1 MSSKSSNADK
11 PNRNRPS
18 AWDHSPTRWWSLL
31 PPSSFHP
38 DAIRAMR
45 FVATQVEF
53 FGEPRWKSAVSGD
66 AENAIAIVLS
76 MNPRGPFRQKFDVA
90 MTALAACA
98 CEGSAAA
105 CVIIANVILNLP
117 RAGDKE
123 SELADAWASV
133 ASATLRRSL
142 RGPK

>member
-1 MSSKSSNADK
+1 MSSRSLHRDKS
-11 PNRNRPS
+11 NRTRPT

-45 FVATQVEF
+45 FVAKQVEF
-53 FGEPRWKSAVSGD
+53 FGEPRWKAAVSGD
-66 AENAIAIVLS
+66 AESAIAIVLS

-90 MTALAACA
+90 MTILAACA

-105 CVIIANVILNLP
+105 CVVIANVILNLP

-133 ASATLRRSL
+133 ASATLRRSM
-142 RGPK
+142 RVPK